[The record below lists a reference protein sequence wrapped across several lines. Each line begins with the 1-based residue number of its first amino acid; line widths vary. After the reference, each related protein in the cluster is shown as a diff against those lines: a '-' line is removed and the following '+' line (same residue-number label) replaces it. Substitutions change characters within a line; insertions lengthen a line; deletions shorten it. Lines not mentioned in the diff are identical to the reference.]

1 MSTNNLTLHTYGGN
15 PRVFK
20 ILIAAQYNDVEIS
33 IPETFEMGKDNK
45 TAAFLAK
52 NPTGKVP
59 VLEVASTGAE
69 STCIFESNAIARY
82 IARIRRDTTLYGETF
97 LESGQID
104 AWVDLCS
111 HEMESPI
118 GIWAFP
124 VLGVHAFN
132 AEATAKAKL
141 DVKKSLQMLE
151 NHLLLRTYLVGEHIS
166 LADIA
171 VVSAFVYPM
180 KFLMDAAFRKPY
192 PCFNRWFQ
200 TCVNQPEFQA
210 VIGDMPLCEKMLQA
224 ADDKSVPVT
233 TSKKGAS
240 KKKESKKETVA
251 PVVEAKPKK
260 VEHPLAT
267 LNKEK
272 PSKMVMDD
280 WKVCYSNTKPLVKS
294 MDWFWENLDTEGYSL
309 WFSNYNYNSEN
320 TRMFMTCNAVRGFLQ
335 RSEGVRKYAFG
346 VMAVLGEEGEG
357 KGPIEITGCWLFRG
371 DSAEHMIEANPDA
384 EYYTWTKIDTLD
396 AAAKQKV
403 QEYWC
408 NEETLNGKV
417 ISDSR
422 VFK

>member
-1 MSTNNLTLHTYGGN
+1 MSNLTLHTYGGN

-20 ILIAAQYNDVEIS
+20 ILIAAQYNGVSNIN
-33 IPETFEMGKDNK
+33 IPADFEMGKDNK
-45 TAAFLAK
+45 TKAFLAK

-59 VLEVASTGAE
+59 VLEITSADGTSE
-69 STCIFESNAIARY
+69 CIFESNAIARY
-82 IARIRRDTTLYGETF
+82 IARTRRDTTLYGETF

-111 HEMESPI
+111 HEFESPI
-118 GIWAFP
+118 GIWTYP
-124 VLGVHAFN
+124 VLGVHTFN
-132 AEATAKAKL
+132 AEATAKAKT
-141 DVKKSLQMLE
+141 DVKKALQLLE
-151 NHLLLRTYLVGEHIS
+151 NHLLLRTYLVGETIS

-210 VIGDMPLCEKMLQA
+210 VIGDVPLCEKMLQA
-224 ADDKSVPVT
+224 ADDKSVPAPAA
-233 TSKKGAS
+233 SKKGGA
-240 KKKESKKETVA
+240 KKKDSKKETAA

-260 VEHPLAT
+260 VEHPLVT
-267 LNKEK
+267 LNKTN
-272 PSKMVMDD
+272 PSTMVMDE
-280 WKVCYSNTKPLVKS
+280 WKVCYSNTKPLAKA
-294 MDWFWENLDTEGYSL
+294 MEWFWENLDTKGYSL
-309 WFSNYNYNSEN
+309 WYSNYNYNAEN
-320 TRMFMTCNAVRGFLQ
+320 KRMFMTCNAVRGFLQ

-346 VMAVLGEEGEG
+346 TMAVLGEEGEG

-371 DSAEHMIEANPDA
+371 DSAEHMIECNPDA
-384 EYYTWTKIDTLD
+384 EYYTWTKIETLD

-403 QEYWC
+403 QDYWC
-408 NEETLNGKV
+408 NEETLNGRV